1 MRFFYNVVMLLVAGA
16 VALTPGITRS
26 NDVPLSPS
34 ATPTPAVT
42 TAPPVVTTSPPTVT
56 IDAVGDVMLGWGVNA
71 LVQTVDPNAPFAR
84 VRDVLSHADA
94 VVGNLECSLSNRG
107 VPTKAKSP
115 KDLKARRE
123 FLLRGSPDA
132 ALGLAQ
138 AGFAAMTLAN
148 NHTFDYGANALDDT
162 LAALRDNGIATAGAG
177 DNAAEAWA
185 PAFFERRGMRFALI
199 GLSSIIPRG
208 YAAGKRTPGI
218 APGRDMSTGDVTAEY
233 LRELGHAIRIAR
245 RQADVVII
253 YEHWGK
259 ELVST
264 PSADEERLAHAAIDD
279 GATLV
284 LGAHPHVL
292 GPVERYGR
300 GLIAF
305 SLGNFVFDTQ
315 PGVQTHSAILE
326 ITLRDGSVAEWRA
339 VPVRLQGGVPEPTA
353 GAVATE
359 VSRVLAGEEAIAPPP
374 PPPVGPAAP
383 PRGARAAVQHG
394 PPSRT

>member
-1 MRFFYNVVMLLVAGA
+1 MRFFHNAAAFAMAATLVSALALAPG
-16 VALTPGITRS
+16 VARPG
-26 NDVPLSPS
+26 DVAPSPPFR
-34 ATPTPAVT
+34 PTP
-42 TAPPVVTTSPPTVT
+42 PPTVT

-71 LVQTVDPNAPFAR
+71 LVQTGDPDAPFAH
-84 VRDVLSHADA
+84 VQDVLSHADA
-94 VVGNLECSLSNRG
+94 IVGNLECSLSDRG

-115 KDLKARRE
+115 KDLKARKE
-123 FLLRGSPDA
+123 FLLRGSPTA

-148 NHTFDYGANALDDT
+148 NHSFDYGADALDDT
-162 LAALRDNGIATAGAG
+162 LAALHDNGIATAGAG
-177 DNAAEAWA
+177 DNAVEAWT
-185 PAFFERRGMRFALI
+185 PAFFERRGVRFALI

-208 YAAGKRTPGI
+208 YAAGKQTPGI
-218 APGRDMSTGDVTAEY
+218 APGRDTSTGDVTAGY
-233 LRELGHAIRIAR
+233 LRTLGHAIRIAR
-245 RQADVVII
+245 QHADIVII

-259 ELVST
+259 ELVSA
-264 PSADEERLAHAAIDD
+264 PSSDEERLAHAAIDD

-300 GLIAF
+300 GLIAY

-326 ITLRDGSVAEWRA
+326 ITLRDGSVAAWRA
-339 VPVRLQGGVPEPTA
+339 VPVSLQGGVPVPA
-353 GAVATE
+353 SAAVAAE
-359 VSRVLAGEEAIAPPP
+359 VGRVLDGEEAITPPAP
-374 PPPVGPAAP
+374 A
-383 PRGARAAVQHG
+383 PRGLPPHSAKAAVQHG